1 MFCEEN
7 CITKFSKLFLL
18 RLSRVGV
25 SLSVGDADSCL
36 RRKDASRRHDA
47 SEWGFVVEKK
57 KTLDEVKKYA
67 KRIPFREN

>member
-57 KTLDEVKKYA
+57 ENP
-67 KRIPFREN
+67 RRSQEIREEDSFS